1 MNPPVVCAGP
11 FTHRYVIEHEL
22 GRGASAIVYRARDL
36 ERGRVVAIKVLHD
49 ELAQSTASDRFL
61 REIRRHSGLQHPRI
75 LPVLDAGE
83 HEGRLYCVFPFME
96 GGTLRQR
103 LVRERQLPIA
113 DAVAIARTVAEAL
126 EYAHRLG
133 IIHRD
138 VKPENILFT
147 EGEPCLADFG
157 IARTLEHVM
166 GDTSTS
172 RGVVRG
178 TVAYMSPEQA
188 SGERDYDGRS
198 DVFSLGCVLYEML
211 AGVPAFIGATA
222 EAVLAQRF
230 THRPREL
237 HVYRPLV
244 SPALEAVVSKAL
256 EMAPAD
262 RYQSA
267 SAFADALE
275 AGIEKDRVI
284 TGDELRLS
292 AGGQAPARPR
302 WRRPAAIAAALI
314 AIVASGLL
322 ISRGLR
328 PPFRERDWILV
339 ADFDAP
345 SDDPELGNAVSELAS
360 AELNQSRYLSTL
372 PPAQLKEAKHLA
384 GIPDSARIVPE
395 LARQLAYRSAVRAV
409 LVGSITRVGRR
420 RDNYSIVMNVVDA
433 DKGENILSAA
443 DAASDSSLI
452 TTVQRLARQVREG
465 LGERR
470 DDIAATLPLDQIATP
485 SFAAFRRYA
494 EGLRL
499 QTSGDGRAS
508 NRMLREAIAL
518 DTGFASAW
526 YTMGWNYLNDRM
538 LDSARFAFRQALARR
553 DRLGEWP
560 RYRLEAE
567 LAYLVDYDLPAAI
580 RAYDLFLLHSP
591 QYWLARNNRGN
602 YLFALGRY
610 EDALASFDSAVS
622 VHPFGARG
630 AQIALANQAATLIAL
645 GRVDDAQRVAKGL
658 SGPFA
663 DYIHLLMAVATDHW
677 ADADSLG
684 RAVGGSP
691 SARPWLREHATAI
704 AASSDAH
711 RGAVRA
717 ADSTLSRVE
726 LAAGPD
732 AARWFHRARLLLA
745 EAAERSAPPLPDALA
760 KDTSAGGVLTAALTA
775 AVRFDTSAARVALER
790 VRRLPAGEQRRL
802 GAGAQ
807 LADAWLLAHQ
817 GHWRQVVDTIGDKA
831 WAGEHDSALLDRVGS
846 LSLRWLLAEGYAHIG
861 KLDSA
866 TAALELAIRP
876 SHMPGNEFALRGL
889 VLSFAHRRLAQWY
902 ESRGQNTEAVTHWR
916 AFIDAFSTPDPEEN
930 VMVLDARAAL
940 RRLGSR

>member
-1 MNPPVVCAGP
+1 MSPPVVAGP
-11 FTHRYVIEHEL
+11 FAGRYVIEHEL
-22 GRGASAIVYRARDL
+22 GRGASAIVYRAGDL

-61 REIRRHSGLQHPRI
+61 REIRRHSGLEHPRI
-75 LPVLDAGE
+75 LPVLDAGDYA
-83 HEGRLYCVFPFME
+83 GQLYCVFPFME

-113 DAVAIARTVAEAL
+113 DAVAIARTIADAL
-126 EYAHRLG
+126 GYAHRLG

-147 EGEPCLADFG
+147 AGQPCLADFG

-172 RGVVRG
+172 RGIVRG

-237 HVYRPLV
+237 RVYRPLV

-256 EMAPAD
+256 EMSPAD
-262 RYQSA
+262 RYQTA
-267 SAFADALE
+267 SAFADALV
-275 AGIEKDRVI
+275 AGIEDDRVA

-292 AGGQAPARPR
+292 AGLQRRAWSR
-302 WRRPAAIAAALI
+302 WQRSAATAAALLAVVAGGLAI
-314 AIVASGLL
+314 ARS
-322 ISRGLR
+322 LR

-339 ADFDAP
+339 ADFDGP
-345 SDDPELGNAVSELAS
+345 RDDPELGYAVRELAT

-372 PPAQLKEAKHLA
+372 PRAQLSETMRLA
-384 GIPDSARIVPE
+384 GVPDSARVGPE

-409 LVGSITRVGRR
+409 LVGSITRVGSR
-420 RDNYSIVMNVVDA
+420 RDTYAIVMNVVDA
-433 DKGENILSAA
+433 DRGENILSATG
-443 DAASDSSLI
+443 AASDTNLI
-452 TTVQRLARQVREG
+452 TTVQRLARDVREG

-470 DDIAATLPLDQIATP
+470 DAIAATLPLEQIATP
-485 SFAAFRRYA
+485 SFAAYRRYA
-494 EGLRL
+494 EGIRL
-499 QTSGDGRAS
+499 HASGDERAS
-508 NRMLREAIAL
+508 NSTLREAIAL

-553 DRLGEWP
+553 DRLSELQ
-560 RYRLEAE
+560 RYRLEADV
-567 LAYLVDYDLPAAI
+567 AYAIDYDLPAAI
-580 RAYDLFLLHSP
+580 RAYDLFLSHSP
-591 QYWLARNNRGN
+591 RSSAVHNNRGN
-602 YLFALGRY
+602 YLIALGRY

-622 VHPFGARG
+622 VHPFGPRR
-630 AQIALANQAATLIAL
+630 AQIQLMNQAATLAAL
-645 GRVDDAQRVAKGL
+645 GRIGDAKRVAKDL

-663 DYIHLLMAVATDHW
+663 QYMQLMMAAATDQW
-677 ADADSLG
+677 TDAGRLG
-684 RAVGGSP
+684 QMVGGSP
-691 SARPWLREHATAI
+691 SSFSWLRQYTAAI
-704 AASSDAH
+704 AAASGAH
-711 RGAVRA
+711 RGAVRS
-717 ADSTLSRVE
+717 ADDALARAE
-726 LAAGPD
+726 LAATPD
-732 AARWFHRARLLLA
+732 AARWFHGARLLLA
-745 EAAERSAPPLPDALA
+745 EAAERSAPPLPDVLA

-775 AVRFDTSAARVALER
+775 AVRSDTSVARAALER
-790 VRRLPAGEQRRL
+790 VRRLPASEQRRL
-802 GAGAQ
+802 GEGAR

-817 GHWRQVVDTIGDKA
+817 GRWRQVVDTIGAKA
-831 WAGEHDSALLDRVGS
+831 WAGEHDSSLLDRVGS
-846 LSLRWLLAEGYAHIG
+846 LSLRWLLADAYAHIG
-861 KLDSA
+861 KTDSA
-866 TAALELAIRP
+866 TAALELAITP
-876 SHMPGNEFALRGL
+876 SRMPSSEFALRGL

-902 ESRGQNTEAVTHWR
+902 ESRGRNTEAVAHWR
-916 AFIDAFSTPDPEEN
+916 AFADAFSTPDPEAN
-930 VMVLDARAAL
+930 AMVLDARAAL